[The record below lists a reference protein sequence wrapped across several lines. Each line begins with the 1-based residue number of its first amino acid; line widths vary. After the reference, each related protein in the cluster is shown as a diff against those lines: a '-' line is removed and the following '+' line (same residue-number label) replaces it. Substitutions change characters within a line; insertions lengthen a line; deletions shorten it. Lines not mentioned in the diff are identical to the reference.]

1 MSASH
6 ARASASLMSIL
17 SLAPGTLWPATVGQ
31 TKHALACGALRPIE
45 TIQTT
50 FDDGGMRFVIR
61 QVSSLIDKARAVAP
75 PRRCADP
82 FLPHDPDLFVAD
94 VSATHFALL
103 NKFNVIDH
111 HLLIVT
117 RAFEPQD
124 ALLDLDDFSAWFA
137 CLAQFDGLGFYN
149 GGRDAGASQPHKHLQ
164 IVPLPLGDPDAGQAL
179 PVGPLIE
186 AAEFEGPIGSLPG
199 LPFRHAFARLQ
210 PGSPASVAADA
221 LQRYRMMLDAVGLRA
236 VDIDGRAYQSGPY
249 NLLATPGWMLLVP
262 RRTEKAD
269 GIAVNSLG
277 FAGSLFVR
285 DAQQREAVHAIGPM
299 TLLRRV
305 SLPPLSAA

>member
-1 MSASH
+1 MPTRSLQPDTLLSAV
-6 ARASASLMSIL
+6 
-17 SLAPGTLWPATVGQ
+17 VGR
-31 TKHALACGALRPIE
+31 TAHALACEALRPIE

-50 FDDGGMRFVIR
+50 CDDSGIRFVIR
-61 QVSSLIDKARAVAP
+61 QVSSLIHKPQVPDT
-75 PRRCADP
+75 PRPFVDP

-117 RAFEPQD
+117 RAFEPQE
-124 ALLDLDDFSAWFA
+124 ALLSLCDFAAWFA

-149 GGRDAGASQPHKHLQ
+149 GGREAGASQPHKHLQ
-164 IVPLPLGDPDAGQAL
+164 IVPLPLGVAGQAL
-179 PVGPLIE
+179 P
-186 AAEFEGPIGSLPG
+186 IGSLIDAAIFEGVVGTLPG
-199 LPFRHAFARLQ
+199 IPFRHAFVRLP
-210 PGSPASVAADA
+210 PGPPASAAAHA
-221 LQRYRMMLDAVGLRA
+221 LGCYRAMLDAVGLGA
-236 VDIDGRAYQSGPY
+236 VDVDGRAHQSGPY
-249 NLLATPGWMLLVP
+249 NLLVTPGWMLLVP
-262 RRTEKAD
+262 RCAEKAD

-285 DAQQREAVHAIGPM
+285 DIQQLEAVRRIGPM

-305 SLPPLSAA
+305 SLPRP